1 MTEVQKKAKRLGI
14 RFENL
19 NRADLIRKI
28 QAREGHFPC
37 FQIKGGSCDKRECC
51 WRRECQVKIPGR
63 SFHLIVVPTA
73 STS

>member
-19 NRADLIRKI
+19 SRADFIKKI
-28 QAREGHFPC
+28 QTREGHCHC
-37 FQIKGGSCDKRECC
+37 FQIKDNSCDKRECC
-51 WRRECQVKIPGR
+51 WRRECLVIIPGR
-63 SFHLIVVPTA
+63 SFHLVFVPKA